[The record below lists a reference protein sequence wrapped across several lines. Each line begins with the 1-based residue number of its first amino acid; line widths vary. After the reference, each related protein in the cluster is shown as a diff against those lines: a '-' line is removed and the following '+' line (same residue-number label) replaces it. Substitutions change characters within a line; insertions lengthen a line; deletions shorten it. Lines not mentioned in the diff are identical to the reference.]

1 MVPLIDEK
9 LSLGFGAYLANNET
23 HDGTDGFHNIQ
34 GVMFHWRPSPNI
46 EVIPF
51 WNRSEFR
58 NDERGPIY
66 VPAGSYLPPRIPLR
80 RFAGPDWADFDSTG
94 ITQGIVGAYSMSPDW
109 LIRAGLFWSE
119 LDDTTD
125 FVNLL
130 TDLQP
135 DGSANRVIIADPQSE
150 TSSTSGEFRLS
161 RSIREGTRQ
170 HLVHLSFRGRDR
182 AKRYGGS
189 DSIDFGPTTI
199 YEPFEVPEPLFQFAP
214 QSEDRV
220 RQLTGGL
227 AYEGRWPGRGELS
240 FGASYTDYEKQVLLP
255 GAPGATTGST
265 PWLYYGSVAA
275 NVSDALVVYASYTEG
290 LEESGVAPDNAV
302 NRNQPLPAI
311 LTNQR
316 EIGLRYAVSPS
327 LTLVTGLFDLNKP
340 YYNLDQNDV
349 FTLLGDIRNRG
360 LEISFSGALTSR
372 LNIVA
377 GAVLLDPEVTGEG
390 VSLGRIGNKPVGLST
405 RTVILNA
412 DWKME
417 FLKGLSFDLAA
428 SYAGRIITTRDNLV
442 SIPPRTLVD
451 IGGRYRF
458 QIASKDATLRFRVTN
473 LTDKEGFVLQG
484 AGSYDAIAGRVASV
498 YLAVDF

>member
-1 MVPLIDEK
+1 
-9 LSLGFGAYLANNET
+9 
-23 HDGTDGFHNIQ
+23 
-34 GVMFHWRPSPNI
+34 
-46 EVIPF
+46 
-51 WNRSEFR
+51 
-58 NDERGPIY
+58 
-66 VPAGSYLPPRIPLR
+66 
-80 RFAGPDWADFDSTG
+80 
-94 ITQGIVGAYSMSPDW
+94 
-109 LIRAGLFWSE
+109 
-119 LDDTTD
+119 
-125 FVNLL
+125 
-130 TDLQP
+130 
-135 DGSANRVIIADPQSE
+135 
-150 TSSTSGEFRLS
+150 
-161 RSIREGTRQ
+161 
-170 HLVHLSFRGRDR
+170 
-182 AKRYGGS
+182 
-189 DSIDFGPTTI
+189 
-199 YEPFEVPEPLFQFAP
+199 
-214 QSEDRV
+214 
-220 RQLTGGL
+220 
-227 AYEGRWPGRGELS
+227 
-240 FGASYTDYEKQVLLP
+240 
-255 GAPGATTGST
+255 
-265 PWLYYGSVAA
+265 
-275 NVSDALVVYASYTEG
+275 
-290 LEESGVAPDNAV
+290 
-302 NRNQPLPAI
+302 
-311 LTNQR
+311 
-316 EIGLRYAVSPS
+316 